1 MEPFGPRAHFWLLAS
16 VLPPLANRGL
26 GVFRRGLHTTNTAH
40 HISSKESQYW
50 AMVRT
55 AKAPAKKTTVSKAQA
70 KEPQEAQEAEIAP
83 RTDEIAAPKAEA
95 EEINDFASRA
105 DRCPV
110 YPGDV
115 SRLVVAPRRIDAAA
129 LVYDEGASSWDGG
142 HSRDCESHIAVTTA
156 GIVMDNAGQ
165 RSIAEHVAQLRE
177 ANKRQRYGVPG
188 CYSDTGTEAQG
199 AMRFLEELVKRP
211 DAEVMLGG
219 RGRWHIGKDSTGS
232 HHGFGAEE
240 GYVSTKASLAWIVHD
255 LMHSDSFYR
264 CTDAAELVQ
273 SPHYGVTR
281 ETLRAVFCDD
291 AFAADGDLVKAL
303 AEKLKTWSIYV
314 TPPGMAAYNVDNPSR
329 TEPGSHCPTTQFFP
343 GQQFNGDQVG
353 EGSILVCL
361 EHDVSAARSAAAL
374 SGLPSDLVGEVA
386 QFTDLL
392 ASPVKSLVVLA
403 ERNGFYTVPDRPER
417 EQDSDGYELEG
428 Y

>member
-1 MEPFGPRAHFWLLAS
+1 
-16 VLPPLANRGL
+16 
-26 GVFRRGLHTTNTAH
+26 
-40 HISSKESQYW
+40 
-50 AMVRT
+50 MVRT
-55 AKAPAKKTTVSKAQA
+55 AKEPAKKNTVSKAQA
-70 KEPQEAQEAEIAP
+70 KEPQEAQKAEIAP
-83 RTDEIAAPKAEA
+83 RTDEIAVPKAE
-95 EEINDFASRA
+95 EEINDFATRA

-129 LVYDEGASSWDGG
+129 LVFDEGASSWDGG
-142 HSRDCESHIAVTTA
+142 HSRECESHVALSLA

-177 ANKRQRYGVPG
+177 ANKRLPGRRTVPG
-188 CYSDTGTEAQG
+188 CYTAGGTEAQG

-255 LMHSDSFYR
+255 LKNGDSFYR
-264 CTDAAELVQ
+264 SVDAAELVQ

-291 AFAADGDLVKAL
+291 AFAADGNLVKAL

-403 ERNGFYTVPDRPER
+403 ERNGFYTIPDTR
-417 EQDSDGYELEG
+417 EDQDSYEDVG
-428 Y
+428 DY

>member
-1 MEPFGPRAHFWLLAS
+1 
-16 VLPPLANRGL
+16 
-26 GVFRRGLHTTNTAH
+26 
-40 HISSKESQYW
+40 
-50 AMVRT
+50 MVRT
-55 AKAPAKKTTVSKAQA
+55 AKEPAKKNTVSKAQA
-70 KEPQEAQEAEIAP
+70 KEPQEAQKAEIAP
-83 RTDEIAAPKAEA
+83 RTDEIAVPKAE
-95 EEINDFASRA
+95 EEINDFATRA

-129 LVYDEGASSWDGG
+129 LVFDEGASSWDGG
-142 HSRDCESHIAVTTA
+142 HSRECESHVALSLA

-177 ANKRQRYGVPG
+177 ANKRLPGRRTVPG
-188 CYSDTGTEAQG
+188 CYTARGTEAQG

-211 DAEVMLGG
+211 DAEVILGG
-219 RGRWHIGKDSTGS
+219 RGRWHIGEDSTGS

-255 LMHSDSFYR
+255 LKNGDSFYR
-264 CTDAAELVQ
+264 SVDAAELVQ

-291 AFAADGDLVKAL
+291 AFAADGNLVKAL

-403 ERNGFYTVPDRPER
+403 ERNGFYTIPDTR
-417 EQDSDGYELEG
+417 EDQDSYEDVG
-428 Y
+428 DY

>member
-1 MEPFGPRAHFWLLAS
+1 
-16 VLPPLANRGL
+16 
-26 GVFRRGLHTTNTAH
+26 
-40 HISSKESQYW
+40 
-50 AMVRT
+50 MVRT
-55 AKAPAKKTTVSKAQA
+55 AKQPAKKSTVAKAQA
-70 KEPQEAQEAEIAP
+70 KEPQEAEIAP

-115 SRLVVAPRRIDAAA
+115 SRLFVAPRRIDAAA

-255 LMHSDSFYR
+255 LKNSDSFYR
-264 CTDAAELVQ
+264 CTDAAEL
-273 SPHYGVTR
+273 SNDGPYYGVTR

-291 AFAADGDLVKAL
+291 TFAADGDLVKAL

-329 TEPGSHCPTTQFFP
+329 TEPGSHGPTTQFFP

-417 EQDSDGYELEG
+417 EQDSDGYELED

>member
-1 MEPFGPRAHFWLLAS
+1 
-16 VLPPLANRGL
+16 
-26 GVFRRGLHTTNTAH
+26 
-40 HISSKESQYW
+40 
-50 AMVRT
+50 MVRT
-55 AKAPAKKTTVSKAQA
+55 SKEPAKKSTVAKAQA
-70 KEPQEAQEAEIAP
+70 KEPREAEIAP
-83 RTDEIAAPKAEA
+83 RTDEIAAPEA

-129 LVYDEGASSWDGG
+129 LVYDEGASSWYGG
-142 HSRDCESHIAVTTA
+142 WSRECESHVAVSLA

-188 CYSDTGTEAQG
+188 CYSDRGTEAQG

-211 DAEVMLGG
+211 DAEVILGG
-219 RGRWHIGKDSTGS
+219 RGRWHIGEDSTGS

-255 LMHSDSFYR
+255 LKNSDSFYR
-264 CTDAAELVQ
+264 CTDAAEL
-273 SPHYGVTR
+273 SNDGPYYGVTR

-291 AFAADGDLVKAL
+291 AFAADGNLVKAL

-314 TPPGMAAYNVDNPSR
+314 TPPGMAASNVDNPSK
-329 TEPGSHCPTTQFFP
+329 TEPGSHCPMTKFFP
-343 GQQFNGDQVG
+343 GQQFNGDEVG

-374 SGLPSDLVGEVA
+374 CGLPSDLVGEVA

-392 ASPVKSLVVLA
+392 ASPVKSVVVLA
-403 ERNGFYTVPDRPER
+403 ERNGFYTDPGRPED
-417 EQDSDGYELEG
+417 QDSFHDVGDY
-428 Y
+428 

>member
-1 MEPFGPRAHFWLLAS
+1 
-16 VLPPLANRGL
+16 
-26 GVFRRGLHTTNTAH
+26 
-40 HISSKESQYW
+40 
-50 AMVRT
+50 MVRT
-55 AKAPAKKTTVSKAQA
+55 AKEPAKKNTVSKAQA
-70 KEPQEAQEAEIAP
+70 KEPQEAQKAEIAP
-83 RTDEIAAPKAEA
+83 RTDEIAVPKAE
-95 EEINDFASRA
+95 EEINDFATRA

-177 ANKRQRYGVPG
+177 ANKRLPGRRTVPG
-188 CYSDTGTEAQG
+188 CYTARGTEAQG

-211 DAEVMLGG
+211 DAEVILGG
-219 RGRWHIGKDSTGS
+219 RGRWHIGEDSTGS

-255 LMHSDSFYR
+255 LKNSDSFYR
-264 CTDAAELVQ
+264 CTDAAEL
-273 SPHYGVTR
+273 SNDGPYYGVTR

-291 AFAADGDLVKAL
+291 AFAADGNLVKAL

-403 ERNGFYTVPDRPER
+403 ERNGFYTIPDTR
-417 EQDSDGYELEG
+417 EDQDSYEDVG
-428 Y
+428 DY

>member
-1 MEPFGPRAHFWLLAS
+1 
-16 VLPPLANRGL
+16 
-26 GVFRRGLHTTNTAH
+26 
-40 HISSKESQYW
+40 
-50 AMVRT
+50 MVRT
-55 AKAPAKKTTVSKAQA
+55 AKEPAKKNTVSKAQA
-70 KEPQEAQEAEIAP
+70 KEPQEAQKAEIAP
-83 RTDEIAAPKAEA
+83 RTDEIAVPKAE
-95 EEINDFASRA
+95 EEINDFATRA

-129 LVYDEGASSWDGG
+129 LVFDEGASSWDGG
-142 HSRDCESHIAVTTA
+142 HSRECESHVALSLA

-177 ANKRQRYGVPG
+177 ANKRLPGRRTVPG
-188 CYSDTGTEAQG
+188 CYTARGTEAQG

-255 LMHSDSFYR
+255 LKNGDSFYR
-264 CTDAAELVQ
+264 SVDAAELVQ

-291 AFAADGDLVKAL
+291 AFAADGNLVKAL

-403 ERNGFYTVPDRPER
+403 ERNGFYTIPDTR
-417 EQDSDGYELEG
+417 EDQDSYEDVG
-428 Y
+428 DY

>member
-1 MEPFGPRAHFWLLAS
+1 
-16 VLPPLANRGL
+16 
-26 GVFRRGLHTTNTAH
+26 
-40 HISSKESQYW
+40 
-50 AMVRT
+50 MVRT

-83 RTDEIAAPKAEA
+83 RTDEIAA

-105 DRCPV
+105 DRCQI

-129 LVYDEGASSWDGG
+129 LVFDEGASSWDGG
-142 HSRDCESHIAVTTA
+142 HSRECESHVALSLA

-177 ANKRQRYGVPG
+177 ANKRLPGRRTVPG
-188 CYSDTGTEAQG
+188 CYTARGTEAQG

-219 RGRWHIGKDSTGS
+219 RGRWHIGEDSTGS

-240 GYVSTKASLAWIVHD
+240 GDVSTKDSLAWIVHD

-291 AFAADGDLVKAL
+291 AFAADGNLVKAL

-329 TEPGSHCPTTQFFP
+329 TEPGSHGLTTQFFP

-361 EHDVSAARSAAAL
+361 EHDVSAARSTAAL

-417 EQDSDGYELEG
+417 EQDSDGYELED